1 MVRIVELDDDLDVGM
16 EVGSG
21 TPDPEFGALGLGADR
36 VTQEGDKTPALP
48 KRPPGVVALARDR
61 RRFAGG
67 HTSPRRDGWGHLG
80 HAFPLPR
87 ARSAPPGGRQG
98 I

>member
-21 TPDPEFGALGLGADR
+21 TPDPEFGALGFGADR
-36 VTQEGDKTPALP
+36 VTQEGDKTLALP

-61 RRFAGG
+61 GRFAGG
-67 HTSPRRDGWGHLG
+67 DSSQRYEVRGHLV
-80 HAFPLPR
+80 HAFL
-87 ARSAPPGGRQG
+87 
-98 I
+98 